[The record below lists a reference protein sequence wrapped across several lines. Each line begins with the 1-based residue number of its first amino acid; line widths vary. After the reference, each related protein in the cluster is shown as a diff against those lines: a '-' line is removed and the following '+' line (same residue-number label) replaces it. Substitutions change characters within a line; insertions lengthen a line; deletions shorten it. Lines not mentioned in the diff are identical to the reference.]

1 MHHARPKAKGL
12 PCGTLVSMN
21 SLGLLKPLLT
31 TLFLP
36 PAGPL
41 LLLALACLWIRRHP
55 RTAQGLAIVA
65 GVSLWVLS
73 CQATAY
79 GLNRWLLPSFAPP
92 SAEEMAQA
100 QAIVVLGGGVHAY
113 APEQDGPLLEPSAQA
128 RLDHGLWLRR
138 KTHLPMLYAG
148 GKGWRDTRT
157 QPLSEAE
164 VAAASVSR
172 AAQPPIQWLDTRS
185 RDTYENAQEAFRI
198 LAPLNKTRVL
208 LVTHDWHMARSKK
221 QFESAGFTVVPAP
234 MGYTQ
239 PPDNLLFD
247 CLPSSSG
254 LQATHRVLR
263 DWLGLWLT

>member
-12 PCGTLVSMN
+12 PCGTLLSMN

-55 RTAQGLAIVA
+55 RTAQGLVIVA

-92 SAEEMAQA
+92 SAQALAGA
-100 QAIVVLGGGVHAY
+100 QAIVVLGGGVHTY
-113 APEQDGPLLEPSAQA
+113 APEQQEPLLTPSAQA

-138 KTHLPMLYAG
+138 QTKLPMLYAG
-148 GKGWRDTRT
+148 GIGWRAAGS
-157 QPLSEAE
+157 QAVSEAD
-164 VAAASVSR
+164 VAALSVAR
-172 AAQPPIQWLDTRS
+172 AGQPPMDWLDTTS
-185 RDTYENAQEAFRI
+185 RDTAENACEAYKI

-208 LVTHDWHMARSKK
+208 LVTHDWHMARSLR
-221 QFESAGFTVVPAP
+221 QFESAGFKIGRAHV
-234 MGYTQ
+234 
-239 PPDNLLFD
+239 
-247 CLPSSSG
+247 
-254 LQATHRVLR
+254 
-263 DWLGLWLT
+263 